1 MPNQE
6 KIIIRK
12 LLIGDDE
19 FPYRIRFSNKAKYLR
34 LQISN
39 SNSLE
44 MVLPHSYNLSE
55 AEKFL
60 IRKKL
65 WIKKY
70 LVSKQAKPNK
80 YFLFGNEVSIT
91 HNYDLFI
98 KRHKTVY
105 HNFNLTITSPSESN
119 TDLKTLYELWLK
131 KTAKVF
137 ITERV
142 KELAEKYNFKINKIN
157 IRGQKTRWGS
167 CSSKGRLSF
176 NYRLMQFNKDIMDYV
191 IIHEL
196 CHLLEMNHSP
206 RFWKLVESY
215 CPNYKLLKKGLRSNR

>member
-19 FPYRIRFSNKAKYLR
+19 FPCRIRFSNKAKYLR

-98 KRHKTVY
+98 KKHKTVY
-105 HNFNLTITSPSESN
+105 HNFNLNITSPSESN

-142 KELAEKYNFKINKIN
+142 KKLAEKYNFKINKIN

-176 NYRLMQFNKDIMDYV
+176 NYRLMQFNKDIIDYV

-215 CPNYKLLKKGLRSNR
+215 CPNYKLLKKGLRSN

>member
-1 MPNQE
+1 M
-6 KIIIRK
+6 
-12 LLIGDDE
+12 IGDDE

-34 LQISN
+34 LQIKN

-44 MVLPHSYNLSE
+44 MVLPHSYILSE

-70 LVSKQAKPNK
+70 LINKQVMPKR
-80 YFLFGNEVSIT
+80 YLLFGNEVSIT
-91 HNYDLFI
+91 HSYDLFI
-98 KRHKTVY
+98 KRHKSVY
-105 HNFNLTITSPSESN
+105 HNFNLNITSPSDSN
-119 TDLKTLYELWLK
+119 SDLERLFEKWQK

-142 KELAEKYNFKINKIN
+142 KKLAEKYNFKINKVN

-176 NYRLMQFNKDIMDYV
+176 NYRLMRFNKDIIDYV

-196 CHLLEMNHSP
+196 CHLVEMNHSQK
-206 RFWKLVESY
+206 FWKLVESY
-215 CPNYKLLKKGLRSNR
+215 CPNYKLLKKELRIDN